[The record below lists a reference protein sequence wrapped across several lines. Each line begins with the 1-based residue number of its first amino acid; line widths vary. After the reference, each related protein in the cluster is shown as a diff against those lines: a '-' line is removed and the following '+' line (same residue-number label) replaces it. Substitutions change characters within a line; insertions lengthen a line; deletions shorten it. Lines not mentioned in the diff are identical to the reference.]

1 MNIWIILQGLTL
13 GFGMIIPIGA
23 QNAYV
28 LNQGI
33 KRQHYITTAL
43 TCGVMDFTFICLG
56 IFGGGALL
64 ASSPLLLEVIT
75 IAGIVFLSY
84 YGLMS
89 FRNML
94 TRYHSAE
101 VTPTSSV
108 QVTRRFSVIL
118 GALAVSIL
126 NPHVYIDTIV
136 VLGSVGGQFQGVD
149 RMSFAVGTIIASF
162 SWFLLLATAA
172 SKLSTTLSKPK
183 VQIGIDFLVGI
194 IMFYIAMSLFKSL
207 STI

>member
-1 MNIWIILQGLTL
+1 MNIWVLLQGLTL

-33 KRQHYITTAL
+33 KRQHYLTTAL
-43 TCGVMDFTFICLG
+43 TCGFMDFTFICVG

-64 ASSPLLLEVIT
+64 SSSPLLLEVIT
-75 IAGIVFLSY
+75 IAGVLFLSF
-84 YGLMS
+84 YGAMS
-89 FRNML
+89 FRSMFTRHKSAQL
-94 TRYHSAE
+94 TMASPE
-101 VTPTSSV
+101 
-108 QVTRRFSVIL
+108 QVKKRITVVL

-136 VLGSVGGQFQGVD
+136 VLGSVGGSFQGID
-149 RMSFAVGTIIASF
+149 RMSFAIGTIIASF
-162 SWFLLLATAA
+162 SWFFLLATAA

-183 VQIGIDFLVGI
+183 VQIGIDFFVGT
-194 IMFYIAMSLFKSL
+194 IMFYIAFTLWL
-207 STI
+207 TL